1 MELEFSNVFSK
12 LPDDGIIYN
21 EYLYDNIYRME
32 DLENN
37 IMELKNKTLLS
48 QFLDVRFCIKYVL
61 NDEYA
66 CGVEETYLTFTDV
79 LRTQPHI
86 TYEELEECYNKF
98 IDEEDLLE
106 EKTYNYNG
114 FDFWS
119 KRKMAIIE
127 KRKNGPPRS
136 VGTIFRTSGTVYR
149 GPW

>member
-12 LPDDGIIYN
+12 LPKDGKIKDDD
-21 EYLYDNIYRME
+21 LYDNIYRME

-37 IMELKNKTLLS
+37 IIELTNKLLLC
-48 QFLDVRFCIKYVL
+48 QFLDVRFCIKYIL
-61 NDEYA
+61 NDDYA
-66 CGVEETYLTFTDV
+66 CGFEETYLTFTDV

-86 TYEELEECYNKF
+86 TYEELEECYDKF
-98 IDEEDLLE
+98 VDEEDLLE

-127 KRKNGPPRS
+127 KRKKEKKRKKKRVNVKS
-136 VGTIFRTSGTVYR
+136 VWI
-149 GPW
+149 